1 MRSSDMR
8 IGPVSSFLVAGL
20 MLLGW
25 AQPAKVVAQPIVGEI
40 RAFALD
46 PSQEPGKTAYSHL
59 ADQGWMEC
67 KGQEL
72 PIGPSNPYY
81 KKIFDALG
89 TTWGTGSV
97 DPARPT
103 SFHVPDLRG
112 EFLRGWDHGR
122 GRDLEAS
129 MRILPLG
136 HKNEPTD
143 KVGTSQDDKV
153 RQNVSITSTVHNT
166 TRGFDD
172 DRVNPVNRGTIA
184 ELRLTGVPI
193 QNEAQIAIAGR
204 NVGKETTPDN
214 VYIFYAIYVGV
225 KVLPVNR

>member
-1 MRSSDMR
+1 MRSCDMR

-25 AQPAKVVAQPIVGEI
+25 AQPAKVVAQPIVGEV
-40 RAFALD
+40 RAFAFD
-46 PSQEPGKTAYSHL
+46 PSKEPGKTVYGHL

-81 KKIFDALG
+81 KKIFDVLG
-89 TTWGTGSV
+89 TTWGTGFV
-97 DPARPT
+97 DPAHPT

-129 MRILPLG
+129 KRILPLG

-143 KVGTSQDDKV
+143 KVGTSQNDKV
-153 RQNVSITSTVHNT
+153 RQDVQFTSAVHNSTRGHSDRYANAPGSGSITEIRDKS
-166 TRGFDD
+166 
-172 DRVNPVNRGTIA
+172 
-184 ELRLTGVPI
+184 
-193 QNEAQIAIAGR
+193 NEAQIAISGDH
-204 NVGKETTPDN
+204 VGKETTPDN
-214 VYIFYAIYVGV
+214 VYVFYAIYVGV
-225 KVLPVNR
+225 KVLPMNR